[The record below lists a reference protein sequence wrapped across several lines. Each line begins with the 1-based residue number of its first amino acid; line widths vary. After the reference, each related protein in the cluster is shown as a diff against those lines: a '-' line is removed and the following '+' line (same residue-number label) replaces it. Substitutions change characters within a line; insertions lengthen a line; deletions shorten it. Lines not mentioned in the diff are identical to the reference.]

1 MSNEYTVVAEKRV
14 DLGKGASRRLRLV
27 SKVPAIIYGVGST
40 PISLTLVHKDISR
53 QLQNEK
59 FYSRILTVSLDGS
72 DVTAVLKDV
81 QRHPYKPIIMHV
93 DFLRVSATEK
103 ITMRVPLHFVG
114 GATAPGIKL
123 GGIMGH
129 AMTDI
134 EIVCL
139 PGALPEHIEVDV
151 SAMTVGDVMH
161 ISDLKLPEGVV
172 SLGLSQGA
180 SHDLPVVSMHVP
192 RGAVEATAEAAAAA
206 PAAAAAKPAAAK
218 PAAAKPAAAKPAAK
232 K

>member
-114 GATAPGIKL
+114 GATGVAGLWRGEIGGRAGSRRVHVGQGNGSGAISRTCTIPRRAPGARL
-123 GGIMGH
+123 EWRGRVARGPR
-129 AMTDI
+129 TD
-134 EIVCL
+134 
-139 PGALPEHIEVDV
+139 P
-151 SAMTVGDVMH
+151 
-161 ISDLKLPEGVV
+161 
-172 SLGLSQGA
+172 
-180 SHDLPVVSMHVP
+180 
-192 RGAVEATAEAAAAA
+192 
-206 PAAAAAKPAAAK
+206 
-218 PAAAKPAAAKPAAK
+218 
-232 K
+232 